1 MSIYLSSA
9 CAQSRPMVSKPNS
22 AKDERSRRVRDP
34 VSTRARI
41 LAEAERLFAERGF
54 EGVSMPAIAAA
65 AGITP
70 GAIYRHFDGKTEL
83 FFQVIGRAV
92 DAAAAPALTATAG
105 IGAIPAMVA
114 DFAAGPQERLRQM
127 AVEVHYVAAK
137 NPQVRCLLRRC
148 VDRDASAM
156 AAGFAAAQA
165 AGAMASDPDPAL
177 LAVAVLVFIMGQ
189 MHLGTLAPQLV
200 GNAAWRAFVEERV
213 ACLLGLHRRS

>member
-1 MSIYLSSA
+1 MVTKSKSA
-9 CAQSRPMVSKPNS
+9 N
-22 AKDERSRRVRDP
+22 DERTRRVRDP

-54 EGVSMPAIAAA
+54 EGVSMRAIAEA

-70 GAIYRHFDGKTEL
+70 GAIYRHFDGKTGL

-92 DAAAAPALTATAG
+92 DAVAAPTATAG

-114 DFAAGPQERLRQM
+114 DFAARPQERLRQM
-127 AVEVHYVAAK
+127 AVEVHYAAAK
-137 NPQVRCLLRRC
+137 NPQVRGLLRRC
-148 VDRDASAM
+148 VDRDSGAM

-165 AGAMASDPDPAL
+165 AGQMASGRDPAL

-189 MHLGTLAPQLV
+189 MHLDTLAPQLV
-200 GNAAWRAFVEERV
+200 GDATWQAFVEELV
-213 ACLLGLHRRS
+213 AGLVGLRGRS